1 MKRSLYQTLELYA
14 KKKKTEEKAL
24 EALDAAETLEEFC
37 ANNMEAAERKAWD
50 AAAAAA
56 TAAAQNEKADHNEKP
71 IKIGNGKEKEFVG
84 HTSDWVDRLF
94 QAHHHKMQAGCVT
107 EDQVGCVTEYDWLE
121 YQVD

>member
-50 AAAAAA
+50 AAAAAK
-56 TAAAQNEKADHNEKP
+56 AAALEKQEEAERKADQNEK
-71 IKIGNGKEKEFVG
+71 EKEVVG
-84 HTSDWVDRLF
+84 HTGDWVDRPVLR
-94 QAHHHKMQAGCVT
+94 QSS
-107 EDQVGCVTEYDWLE
+107 
-121 YQVD
+121 

>member
-1 MKRSLYQTLELYA
+1 MLSIIAIFAQASIACRLRFPRDTLICMKRSLYQTLELYA

-56 TAAAQNEKADHNEKP
+56 ATAAAQNEKADHNEKP

-84 HTSDWVDRLF
+84 HTSDWVD
-94 QAHHHKMQAGCVT
+94 
-107 EDQVGCVTEYDWLE
+107 
-121 YQVD
+121 

>member
-1 MKRSLYQTLELYA
+1 MELYA

-50 AAAAAA
+50 AAAAA

-71 IKIGNGKEKEFVG
+71 IKNREWEKKRNSLATHRIGSTDCSRPIITKCRRAASRKIRWAV
-84 HTSDWVDRLF
+84 
-94 QAHHHKMQAGCVT
+94 
-107 EDQVGCVTEYDWLE
+107 
-121 YQVD
+121 